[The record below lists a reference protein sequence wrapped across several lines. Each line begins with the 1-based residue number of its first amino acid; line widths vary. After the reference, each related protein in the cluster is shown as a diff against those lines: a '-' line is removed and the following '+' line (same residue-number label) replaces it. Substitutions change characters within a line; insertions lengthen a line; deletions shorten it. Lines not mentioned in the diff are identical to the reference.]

1 MSDANGS
8 GPGRPSRG
16 GGPPDG
22 PPPGPLS
29 GPDPAPPRRRTWLL
43 ALAGVL
49 VLAVGVAGLLVGA
62 GAFGDDDGGG
72 SGATASASPP
82 ARTASGPAS
91 PSASP
96 ARGATTP
103 PPESAG
109 LLPFGRTHR
118 FAGGIEVTVS
128 PPERFTPAQSSAG
141 HKDGNIAVKVDVTV
155 RNGSDERI
163 KLTTVVV
170 RGRDGDGRETAQV
183 FDPEQVVMPL
193 EGDLLPGRRTVAAYG
208 FDLPPGAGNT
218 LEVGV
223 GVGFDG
229 DAVHW
234 AGELP

>member
-8 GPGRPSRG
+8 GPGRPAPG
-16 GGPPDG
+16 GGPPAG

-29 GPDPAPPRRRTWLL
+29 GPTPTPPRRRTWLL
-43 ALAGVL
+43 ALTGVL
-49 VLAVGVAGLLVGA
+49 VLAVGVAGLLVGT
-62 GAFGDDDGGG
+62 GAFGGDGGG
-72 SGATASASPP
+72 GDGGAASTSPP
-82 ARTASGPAS
+82 AA
-91 PSASP
+91 P
-96 ARGATTP
+96 ARKTTAPP

-118 FAGGIEVTVS
+118 YASGVEVTVS

-155 RNGSDERI
+155 RNGSDERL
-163 KLTTVVV
+163 KLVTVIVQ
-170 RGRDGDGRETAQV
+170 GRDGDGREAAGV

-223 GVGFDG
+223 TVGFEG

>member
-8 GPGRPSRG
+8 GPGRRSPG

-29 GPDPAPPRRRTWLL
+29 GPAPTPPRRRTWLL
-43 ALAGVL
+43 GLAGAL
-49 VLAVGVAGLLVGA
+49 VLAVGVAGLLVGT
-62 GAFGDDDGGG
+62 GAFEDDGGG
-72 SGATASASPP
+72 GGAA
-82 ARTASGPAS
+82 PAS
-91 PSASP
+91 PSARTASATAPPSQSP
-96 ARGATTP
+96 AREATTP

-109 LLPFGRTHR
+109 LLSFGRTHR
-118 FAGGIEVTVS
+118 FAGGVEVTVS
-128 PPERFTPAQSSAG
+128 PPERFAPAQSSAG

-155 RNGSDERI
+155 RNGSDER
-163 KLTTVVV
+163 LELVTVVV

-193 EGDLLPGRRTVAAYG
+193 DGDLLPGRRTVAAYG
-208 FDLPPGAGNT
+208 FDLPPGAGNS

-223 GVGFDG
+223 SVGSDG

-234 AGELP
+234 DGELP